1 MSGCTLCPRSC
12 NVDRAEKAGFCG
24 VFGASDRVRAAK
36 AMLHFGEEPPISG
49 EKGSGAVFF
58 SGCTMGC
65 VFCQN
70 YRISTAGCRKVF
82 AQGAAWTPHRQSE
95 HISSN
100 VHGKEITVQRL
111 ADVFLELQE
120 KGAHNINLV
129 TGSHYVPQ
137 IIKALDL
144 AKPGLKIPVIFN
156 CGGYEKVETLKMLEG
171 HIDVYLPD
179 VKYYSDEL
187 ALRYSSA
194 KNYFRTAYGALEEML
209 RQTGKYRMENGIIK
223 KGVILRHLIL
233 PGCYKD
239 SIALLNALAPF
250 RDDILISLMSQYVPM
265 GKAPDYPEINRR
277 LTTFEYRKV
286 LAECERI
293 GFEGYMQER
302 SSATDELT
310 PDFDF
315 SGL

>member
-1 MSGCTLCPRSC
+1 MMKVCTLCPRAC
-12 NVDRAEKAGFCG
+12 GVDRTQRAGFCG
-24 VFGASDRVRAAK
+24 VSGAAGTVKAAK

-49 EKGSGAVFF
+49 SGGSGAVFF

-70 YRISTAGCRKVF
+70 YEV
-82 AQGAAWTPHRQSE
+82 
-95 HISSN
+95 SN
-100 VHGKEITVQRL
+100 RSRGKEITVSRL
-111 ADVFLELQE
+111 ADIFLELQE
-120 KGAHNINLV
+120 QGAHNINLV

-137 IIKALDL
+137 IINALDI
-144 AKPGLKIPVIFN
+144 AKPRLMIPVIFN
-156 CGGYEKVETLKMLEG
+156 CGGYERLETLKMLDG
-171 HIDVYLPD
+171 YIDVYLPD
-179 VKYYSDEL
+179 VKYHDDAL

-194 KNYFRTAYGALEEML
+194 KNYFDTAYKAVEEML
-209 RQTGKYRMENGIIK
+209 RQTGKCRIENDLIK

-250 RDDILISLMSQYVPM
+250 KDNVLISLMSQYVPM
-265 GKAPDYPEINRR
+265 GRAADYPEINRR

-293 GFEGYMQER
+293 GFDGFTQER
-302 SSATDELT
+302 SSATTELT

>member
-1 MSGCTLCPRSC
+1 MSDCTLCPRRC
-12 NVDRAEKAGFCG
+12 NADRNVKAGFCG
-24 VFGASDRVRAAK
+24 VFGANDAVKAAK

-58 SGCTMGC
+58 SGCTMRC

-70 YRISTAGCRKVF
+70 YEV
-82 AQGAAWTPHRQSE
+82 
-95 HISSN
+95 SSDAC
-100 VHGKEITVQRL
+100 GKEITVRRL
-111 ADVFLELQE
+111 SDIFLELQE

-137 IIKALDL
+137 IVKALDL
-144 AKPGLKIPVIFN
+144 AKPSLQIPVIFN
-156 CGGYEKVETLKMLEG
+156 CGGYESVDTLKMLDG
-171 HIDVYLPD
+171 YIDVYLPD
-179 VKYYSDEL
+179 VKYYDDVL
-187 ALRYSSA
+187 AMRYSSA
-194 KNYFRTAYGALEEML
+194 KNYFGTAYKALEEML
-209 RQTGKYRMENGIIK
+209 RQAGKYRIENDLIK
-223 KGVILRHLIL
+223 KGVIVRHLIL
-233 PGCYKD
+233 PNCYKD

-265 GKAPDYPEINRR
+265 GRAADYPEINRR

-293 GFEGYMQER
+293 GFDGFMQER
-302 SSATDELT
+302 SSATTELT

>member
-1 MSGCTLCPRSC
+1 MSEKCTLCPRAC
-12 NVDRAEKAGFCG
+12 GVDRTRQAGFCG
-24 VFGASDRVRAAK
+24 VFGASGTVKAAK

-49 EKGSGAVFF
+49 SAGSGAVFF
-58 SGCTMGC
+58 TGCTMRC

-70 YRISTAGCRKVF
+70 YEV
-82 AQGAAWTPHRQSE
+82 
-95 HISSN
+95 SN
-100 VHGKEITVQRL
+100 HVYGKEITVNRL
-111 ADVFLELQE
+111 ADIFLELQE

-137 IIKALDL
+137 IINALDL
-144 AKPGLKIPVIFN
+144 AKPRLQIPVIFN
-156 CGGYEKVETLKMLEG
+156 CGGYEKLETLQMLDG
-171 HIDVYLPD
+171 YIDVYLPD
-179 VKYYSDEL
+179 VKYHDDAL

-194 KNYFRTAYGALEEML
+194 KNYFQTAYKALEEML
-209 RQTGKYRMENGIIK
+209 RQTGKYRMENGLIK
-223 KGVILRHLIL
+223 KGVIVRHLIL

-239 SIALLNALAPF
+239 SIALLNALSPF
-250 RDDILISLMSQYVPM
+250 KDDILISLMSQYVPC

-286 LAECERI
+286 LAECEKL
-293 GFEGYMQER
+293 GFDGFTQER
-302 SSATDELT
+302 SSATAELT

>member
-1 MSGCTLCPRSC
+1 MSEKCTLCPRTC
-12 NVDRAEKAGFCG
+12 GVDRTQRAGFCG
-24 VFGASDRVRAAK
+24 VVGAADTVKAAK

-49 EKGSGAVFF
+49 TAGSGAVFF
-58 SGCTMGC
+58 SGCTMRC

-70 YRISTAGCRKVF
+70 YEV
-82 AQGAAWTPHRQSE
+82 
-95 HISSN
+95 SN
-100 VHGKEITVQRL
+100 NTCGKNITVSRL
-111 ADVFLELQE
+111 SDIFLELQE
-120 KGAHNINLV
+120 QGANNINLV

-144 AKPGLKIPVIFN
+144 AKPRLQIPVIFN
-156 CGGYEKVETLKMLEG
+156 CGGYEKTETLKMLEG
-171 HIDVYLPD
+171 YIDVYLPD
-179 VKYYSDEL
+179 VKYFDDAL
-187 ALRYSSA
+187 AMRYSSA
-194 KNYFRTAYGALEEML
+194 KNYFKTAYKAVEEML
-209 RQTGKYRMENGIIK
+209 RQTRKCRIENGLIK

-233 PGCYKD
+233 PNCYKD

-250 RDDILISLMSQYVPM
+250 SDDILISLMSQYVPC

-293 GFEGYMQER
+293 GFEGFMQER
-302 SSATDELT
+302 SSATTELT

>member
-1 MSGCTLCPRSC
+1 MSGCTLCPRRC
-12 NVDRAEKAGFCG
+12 NADRNVKAGFCG
-24 VFGASDRVRAAK
+24 VFGANDAVKAAK

-58 SGCTMGC
+58 SGCTMRC

-70 YRISTAGCRKVF
+70 YEV
-82 AQGAAWTPHRQSE
+82 
-95 HISSN
+95 SSN
-100 VHGKEITVQRL
+100 AHGKEITVSRL
-111 ADVFLELQE
+111 ADIFLELQE

-144 AKPGLKIPVIFN
+144 AKPRLQIPVIFN
-156 CGGYEKVETLKMLEG
+156 CGGYESVDTLKMLDG
-171 HIDVYLPD
+171 YIDVYLPD
-179 VKYYSDEL
+179 VKYYDDAL
-187 ALRYSSA
+187 AMRYSSA
-194 KNYFRTAYGALEEML
+194 KNYFAAAYKALEGML
-209 RQTGKYRMENGIIK
+209 RQAGKYRIENDLIK
-223 KGVILRHLIL
+223 KGVIVRHLIL
-233 PGCYKD
+233 PNCYKD

-250 RDDILISLMSQYVPM
+250 KDDILISLMSQYVPM
-265 GKAPDYPEINRR
+265 GRAADYPEINRR

-293 GFEGYMQER
+293 GFDGFTQER
-302 SSATDELT
+302 SSATTELT

-315 SGL
+315 SGI

>member
-1 MSGCTLCPRSC
+1 MSDKCTLCPRAC
-12 NVDRAEKAGFCG
+12 GVDRTQRAGFCG
-24 VFGASDRVRAAK
+24 VFGANDTVKAAK

-49 EKGSGAVFF
+49 ASGSGAVFF

-70 YRISTAGCRKVF
+70 YN
-82 AQGAAWTPHRQSE
+82 
-95 HISSN
+95 ISSN
-100 VHGKEITVQRL
+100 TYGKEITVCRL
-111 ADVFLELQE
+111 SDIFLELQE
-120 KGAHNINLV
+120 QGAHNINLV

-144 AKPGLKIPVIFN
+144 AKPRLQIPIIFN
-156 CGGYEKVETLKMLEG
+156 CGGYESAETLQMLDG
-171 HIDVYLPD
+171 YIDVYLPD
-179 VKYYSDEL
+179 VKYHDDAL

-194 KNYFRTAYGALEEML
+194 KNYFRTAYRAVEEML
-209 RQTGKYRMENGIIK
+209 RQTGKYRIENGLIK

-250 RDDILISLMSQYVPM
+250 KNSVLISLMSQYVPC
-265 GKAPDYPEINRR
+265 GKAPDCPEINRR

-293 GFEGYMQER
+293 GFDGFMQER
-302 SSATDELT
+302 SSATTELT

>member
-1 MSGCTLCPRSC
+1 MSGNCTLCPRSC
-12 NVDRAEKAGFCG
+12 NVDRTQKPGFCG
-24 VFGASDRVRAAK
+24 VFGAADTVKAAK

-49 EKGSGAVFF
+49 SGGSGAVFF
-58 SGCTMGC
+58 SGCTMRC

-70 YRISTAGCRKVF
+70 YEV
-82 AQGAAWTPHRQSE
+82 
-95 HISSN
+95 SN
-100 VHGKEITVQRL
+100 NTHGKEITVQRL
-111 ADVFLELQE
+111 ADIFLELQE
-120 KGAHNINLV
+120 QGAHNINLV

-137 IIKALDL
+137 IIKALDI
-144 AKPGLKIPVIFN
+144 AKPRLKIPVIFN
-156 CGGYEKVETLKMLEG
+156 CGGYERTETLRMLEG
-171 HIDVYLPD
+171 YIDVYLPD
-179 VKYYSDEL
+179 VKYHSDAL
-187 ALRYSSA
+187 ALRCSSA
-194 KNYFRTAYGALEEML
+194 KNYFDTAYGAVEEML
-209 RQTGKYRMENGIIK
+209 RQTGKYRIENGLIK

-250 RDDILISLMSQYVPM
+250 KEDVLISLMSQYVPC
-265 GKAPDYPEINRR
+265 GRAADYPEINRR

-293 GFEGYMQER
+293 GFDGFMQER
-302 SSATDELT
+302 SSATTELT

>member
-1 MSGCTLCPRSC
+1 MSGCTICPRRC
-12 NVDRAEKAGFCG
+12 NADRNVKAGFCG
-24 VFGASDRVRAAK
+24 VFGANDAVKAAK

-58 SGCTMGC
+58 SGCTMRC

-70 YRISTAGCRKVF
+70 YEV
-82 AQGAAWTPHRQSE
+82 
-95 HISSN
+95 SN
-100 VHGKEITVQRL
+100 NSRGKEITVQRL
-111 ADVFLELQE
+111 SDIFLELQE

-144 AKPGLKIPVIFN
+144 AKSRLRIPVIFN
-156 CGGYEKVETLKMLEG
+156 CGGYESVDTLKMLDG
-171 HIDVYLPD
+171 YIDVYLPD
-179 VKYYSDEL
+179 VKYYDDAL
-187 ALRYSSA
+187 ATRYSSA
-194 KNYFRTAYGALEEML
+194 KNYFATAYKALEEML
-209 RQTGKYRMENGIIK
+209 RQAGKYRVENDLIK
-223 KGVILRHLIL
+223 KGVIVRHLIL
-233 PGCYKD
+233 PNCYKD

-265 GKAPDYPEINRR
+265 GRAADYPEINRR

-293 GFEGYMQER
+293 GFDGFTQER
-302 SSATDELT
+302 SSATAELT